1 LREEGKIAQAKERA
15 RLAEATRAR
24 GQGLGSMS
32 SLAENRPRLAAVL
45 NPAAAMR
52 RRNYRVQEEAERERQ
67 DAERRSSAHI
77 ESQRQ
82 VGDFVAG
89 RERRRQEGRDRVM
102 GTEEAQREMD
112 RMRADSKFGQN
123 MRDVMSAMGMS
134 DEEIYA
140 AGQQG
145 GTAARSGQG
154 SVRVEPAGPT
164 PNVNAAGSPVQVIG
178 PNTPMNALPA
188 PASVP
193 TVGQEIAEE
202 EKTPTGDIADHDG
215 EYQTFGLEPQQQEGD
230 EGMSEQQRKEIERQM
245 MMQGRVGVQSSEPQG
260 NTRQARLDDFTE

>member
-1 LREEGKIAQAKERA
+1 MAREKARGYEEGEEDA
-15 RLAEATRAR
+15 RMRQT
-24 GQGLGSMS
+24 GQDTMDMLM
-32 SLAENRPRLAAVL
+32 
-45 NPAAAMR
+45 AMG
-52 RRNYRVQEEAERERQ
+52 YSPEEA
-67 DAERRSSAHI
+67 RSI
-77 ESQRQ
+77 
-82 VGDFVAG
+82 VA
-89 RERRRQEGRDRVM
+89 
-102 GTEEAQREMD
+102 
-112 RMRADSKFGQN
+112 
-123 MRDVMSAMGMS
+123 
-134 DEEIYA
+134 
-140 AGQQG
+140 QG
-145 GTAARSGQG
+145 GHAARSGQG

>member
-1 LREEGKIAQAKERA
+1 MLAGQGNDSMMARRLSELEQAKQSEKDAQA
-15 RLAEATRAR
+15 
-24 GQGLGSMS
+24 M
-32 SLAENRPRLAAVL
+32 
-45 NPAAAMR
+45 
-52 RRNYRVQEEAERERQ
+52 ERQ
-67 DAERRSSAHI
+67 
-77 ESQRQ
+77 RQ
-82 VGDFVAG
+82 AG
-89 RERRRQEGRDRVM
+89 RARVM
-102 GTEEAQREMD
+102 GTEAAQREMD